1 VHYTAKVLD
10 AALFAMSVV
19 RTAHHYMLVPVLT
32 SPYKFNGCRVNLQGE
47 SGEVGV
53 TRLVPEMQHNEL
65 TELCRSSR
73 SALCI
78 VDPGE
83 GGRML

>member
-1 VHYTAKVLD
+1 
-10 AALFAMSVV
+10 M
-19 RTAHHYMLVPVLT
+19 HHYMRVPVLT
-32 SPYKFNGCRVNLQGE
+32 SPYELNGSRGNLQGD

-73 SALCI
+73 SALC
-78 VDPGE
+78 VKDPGA